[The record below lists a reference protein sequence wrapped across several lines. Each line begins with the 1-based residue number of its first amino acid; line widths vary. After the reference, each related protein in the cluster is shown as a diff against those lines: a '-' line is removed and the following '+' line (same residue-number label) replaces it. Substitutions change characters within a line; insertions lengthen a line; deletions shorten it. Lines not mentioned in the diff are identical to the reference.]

1 MVNLRWSMLSAHAP
15 ELNDTIY
22 LHNDQRYE
30 YQMIRIG
37 GVLAVI
43 IIIGSIGIAF
53 YFYSQETYREV
64 VVSDLGE
71 ATMVLSLIHI

>member
-1 MVNLRWSMLSAHAP
+1 MLSAHAP

-53 YFYSQETYREV
+53 YFYSQ
-64 VVSDLGE
+64 
-71 ATMVLSLIHI
+71 